1 MLALTGS
8 LRYYF
13 VDGVTDM
20 RLGQYRLC
28 RVIEQLLHRNPY
40 NGDVFI
46 FMNKSR
52 RVIKIIRYDNEAYI
66 LYVKALDRDLKFM
79 KIKSDSPVI
88 SEDGSGLHFQ
98 IKWKHLVL
106 LLSCPVRN
114 VSKQSI
120 FAVLRM
126 T

>member
-13 VDGVTDM
+13 VEGVTDM

-28 RVIEQLLHRNPY
+28 RVIEQLLRRNPY

-66 LYVKALDRDLKFM
+66 LYVKALERDLKFM
-79 KIKSDSPVI
+79 KIKSDMPVI
-88 SEDGSGLHFQ
+88 SQNGDGVHYQ

-114 VSKQSI
+114 VI
-120 FAVLRM
+120 RI
-126 T
+126 

>member
-20 RLGQYRLC
+20 RL
-28 RVIEQLLHRNPY
+28 
-40 NGDVFI
+40 
-46 FMNKSR
+46 
-52 RVIKIIRYDNEAYI
+52 AYI
-66 LYVKALDRDLKFM
+66 LYVKALERELKFM
-79 KIKSDSPVI
+79 KVKSNRPVLN
-88 SEDGSGLHFQ
+88 EDGSGLHYQ

-114 VSKQSI
+114 VI
-120 FAVLRM
+120 RI
-126 T
+126 

>member
-8 LRYYF
+8 LRCYF
-13 VDGVTDM
+13 VEGVTDM

-79 KIKSDSPVI
+79 KIKSDMPVI
-88 SEDGSGLHFQ
+88 SQNGDGVHYQ

-106 LLSCPVRN
+106 LLSCPVRS
-114 VSKQSI
+114 VI
-120 FAVLRM
+120 RI
-126 T
+126 

>member
-13 VDGVTDM
+13 VEGVTDM
-20 RLGQYRLC
+20 RFGQYRLC

-66 LYVKALDRDLKFM
+66 LYVKALERDLKFM
-79 KIKSDSPVI
+79 KIKSDMPVI
-88 SEDGSGLHFQ
+88 SQNGDGVHYQ

-106 LLSCPVRN
+106 LLSCPVRS
-114 VSKQSI
+114 VI
-120 FAVLRM
+120 RI
-126 T
+126 